1 MSRHILRSEVSVTSL
16 NARGSGHLPAWFGI
30 EVVSIEPG
38 RLRARLPIRPE
49 MLAPNG
55 FLHAATVI
63 ALADTSAGYATM
75 AHLPVGADGFTT
87 VELKTNFLGTL
98 TEGVLLCTASLGAQ
112 RAHDAGLGC
121 RSDRGGRA
129 AAGAVS
135 VHADGVVA
143 EGRSYGA
150 ARSMSRC
157 ANAGNPGHARPRG
170 IRLSQRS
177 WLLAATP
184 NDERSEE
191 APGGVAHCARKRF
204 SMPTAR

>member
-16 NARGSGHLPAWFGI
+16 NARASGYLPAWFGI

-98 TEGVLLCTASLGAQ
+98 TEGVLLCTASAVHSGRTTQ
-112 RAHDAGLGC
+112 VWDAEVTGE
-121 RSDRGGRA
+121 DGRRLA
-129 AAGAVS
+129 LF
-135 VHADGVVA
+135 
-143 EGRSYGA
+143 
-150 ARSMSRC
+150 RC
-157 ANAGNPGHARPRG
+157 TQMVLWPKV
-170 IRLSQRS
+170 
-177 WLLAATP
+177 AATALP
-184 NDERSEE
+184 
-191 APGGVAHCARKRF
+191 AR
-204 SMPTAR
+204 